1 MNSLLQ
7 IADVGAACGDLLPI
21 LTVIRRGVFPLLQI
35 GIPVILVILG
45 TVDLAKA
52 VISSDDKEVKAA
64 QSRLIKRILYAAVI
78 FFMTTIVSL
87 VMNIIATSSGGS
99 DITGV
104 RDWRDCWDQAANI
117 HEE

>member
-7 IADVGAACGDLLPI
+7 IADACDDLLPI

-35 GIPVILVILG
+35 GIPIILVILG

-104 RDWRDCWDQAANI
+104 RSWKECWNQAANI